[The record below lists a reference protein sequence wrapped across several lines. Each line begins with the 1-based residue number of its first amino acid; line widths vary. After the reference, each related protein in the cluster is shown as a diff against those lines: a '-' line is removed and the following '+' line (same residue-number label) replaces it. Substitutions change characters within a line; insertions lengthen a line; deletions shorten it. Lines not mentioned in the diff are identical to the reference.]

1 MRSFSQVRVEVPGHR
16 VINPLTH
23 VFRATLTPSQ
33 NTMANRQASQRPGA
47 GAAKVCQFKLV
58 LLGSFDDRHRV
69 VVVVVGDET
78 LVLNEVVAVDQTGC
92 DSLCQIRNY
101 SQ

>member
-1 MRSFSQVRVEVPGHR
+1 MRSFSQARVEVPGHR

-69 VVVVVGDET
+69 VVVVGDET
-78 LVLNEVVAVDQTGC
+78 LVFNEVVASDQTGC